1 MLSVTRLAARDVLQQ
16 PLPPLIVGQNH
27 TISSAIHPVDF
38 VGTLV
43 PWPNFR
49 GEVIAAFNSRTVTWN
64 TQTLDVIISGI
75 GAVDTVSQEQLVLG
89 DETGLQ
95 GRLNERLS
103 RPVTTCLQVQGHLL
117 RIGDFKASSEAA
129 RPGYSRIPDLVVL
142 DNGAATKVV
151 GEVKTPWAPEHVNM
165 LRDGVEFFE
174 AGQEHQLRRI
184 LGQVARYMKDLNV
197 RNAFLSTYDERMF
210 LRKVDTTTGWAL
222 QFSPVITRD
231 SQYSIP
237 MKTITTRQG
246 LFYLGLLGQTAQP
259 FTTRPSRSQWTT

>member
-1 MLSVTRLAARDVLQQ
+1 MLSVTRLAARDVLLQ
-16 PLPPLIVGQNH
+16 PHPSLIIGQNH
-27 TISSAIHPVDF
+27 TILSAIHPVDY

-43 PWPNFR
+43 PWPNFI
-49 GEVIAAFNSRTVTWN
+49 GDVIAAFNPRTVSWN

-117 RIGDFKASSEAA
+117 RVGDFKASSEAA
-129 RPGYSRIPDLVVL
+129 RYSRVPDLVVL

-151 GEVKTPWAPEHVNM
+151 GEVKTPWAPEHVDM

-174 AGQEHQLRRI
+174 AGQEHQLRRV
-184 LGQVARYMKDLNV
+184 LGM
-197 RNAFLSTYDERMF
+197 YDMNY
-210 LRKVDTTTGWAL
+210 
-222 QFSPVITRD
+222 TRG
-231 SQYSIP
+231 SLY
-237 MKTITTRQG
+237 
-246 LFYLGLLGQTAQP
+246 
-259 FTTRPSRSQWTT
+259 

>member
-1 MLSVTRLAARDVLQQ
+1 MLSVTRLAARDVLLQ

-27 TISSAIHPVDF
+27 TISSAIHRVDF
-38 VGTLV
+38 VGKLA
-43 PWPNFR
+43 PWPNFE

-64 TQTLDVIISGI
+64 AQTLDVIISGI
-75 GAVDTVSQEQLVLG
+75 GAGDSVTQEQLVLG

-117 RIGDFKASSEAA
+117 RLGDFKASSEAA
-129 RPGYSRIPDLVVL
+129 RPGVL

-151 GEVKTPWAPEHVNM
+151 
-165 LRDGVEFFE
+165 VEFFE
-174 AGQEHQLRRI
+174 TGQEHQLRRI
-184 LGQVARYMKDLNV
+184 FGQVARYMKHLNV
-197 RNAFLSTYDERMF
+197 RHAFLSTYDETMF

-246 LFYLGLLGQTAQP
+246 LFYLALLGQTAQP
-259 FTTRPSRSQWTT
+259 FATRPSRSQWTT